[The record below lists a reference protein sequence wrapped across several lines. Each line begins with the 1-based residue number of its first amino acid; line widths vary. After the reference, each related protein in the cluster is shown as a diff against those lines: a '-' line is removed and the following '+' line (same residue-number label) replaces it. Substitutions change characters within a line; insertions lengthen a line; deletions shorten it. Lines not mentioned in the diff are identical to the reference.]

1 MPNKR
6 TEQTTR
12 KILSKIEKSNLADA
26 EFQTLVVRMLS
37 DLKENFN

>member
-6 TEQTTR
+6 TEQTSR
-12 KILSKIEKSNLADA
+12 KILSKIETSNLSDA
-26 EFQTLVVRMLS
+26 EFKTLVIRMLS